1 MHHAFQMSTWQ
12 AALFRTLGIQQRK
25 NWMKISASIVY
36 ILIEAKVEKRC
47 RINSQAR
54 EIYIM
59 LNGKCLEKNKE
70 G

>member
-12 AALFRTLGIQQRK
+12 ATLFQTLGIQQRK
-25 NWMKISASIVY
+25 NQMKISASIVY

-59 LNGKCLEKNKE
+59 LNGKCHGEK
-70 G
+70 

>member
-12 AALFRTLGIQQRK
+12 AVLFRTLGIQQRK
-25 NWMKISASIVY
+25 NRMKISASIVY